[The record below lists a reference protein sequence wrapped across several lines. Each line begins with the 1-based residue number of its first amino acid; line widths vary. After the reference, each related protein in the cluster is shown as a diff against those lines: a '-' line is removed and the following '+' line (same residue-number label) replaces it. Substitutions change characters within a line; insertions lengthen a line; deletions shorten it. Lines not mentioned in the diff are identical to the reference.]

1 MKDSERYETD
11 LSVSILDN
19 FRSTGSVGINSL
31 KAEKAVFTLEGKK
44 IMRVKYRRNTGSQFE
59 IQTKRLRN
67 LSKKSYILIK
77 FCVWPVTS

>member
-1 MKDSERYETD
+1 MVAGKDSERYETD

-59 IQTKRLRN
+59 IQTKN
-67 LSKKSYILIK
+67 
-77 FCVWPVTS
+77 